1 MGQAEIGIIGTSE
14 VTMIDSTVVA
24 QVRALKRLGWSV
36 KRTAR
41 ELDLSRNTVRKYRK
55 DEKPVGVQVR
65 PKARALTAEQATQ
78 AESLYG
84 STAAGNAVVVH
95 DLLTGD
101 SAEVSLRTVQRH
113 LSPVRQARRAAEAA
127 TTRFETAP
135 GEQLQVDFGE
145 RKVAVGGVSMTVFF
159 FVATLGFS
167 RRLFVRAS
175 LSQRQDE
182 WKQGL
187 EAALVRFG
195 GRPRTVVVD
204 NARALI
210 SEHTA
215 ERVVVHPAF
224 RSYCDDRGL
233 AVLACQPYRAR
244 TKGKVESGVKYVKGN
259 GIAGR
264 EFESLEALQQHL
276 EHWMDRADRRVHG
289 TTHRRPIDL
298 FVEAEAQALRPL
310 HDRRLAVATQR
321 LRRQVAN
328 DCFFDLDRTRYSVP
342 HRLARCSVEV
352 MASAE
357 EVVAFHG
364 GIEMAR
370 HRRGLP
376 FERVVDPTHFA
387 GLLRAPLAEVAAAN
401 APATTS
407 PLEEQGRSLDEYD
420 DIVRGAR

>member
-1 MGQAEIGIIGTSE
+1 MGQTESGIIGTSE
-14 VTMIDSTVVA
+14 VTMIEVDVV
-24 QVRALKRLGWSV
+24 QQIRTLRRLGWSV

-41 ELDLSRNTVRKYRK
+41 ELGLSRNSVRKYR
-55 DEKPVGVQVR
+55 DEAVAVGAQLR
-65 PKARALTAEQATQ
+65 PSARALTEEQVEHAVALFET
-78 AESLYG
+78 
-84 STAAGNAVVVH
+84 TAAGNAVVVR
-95 DLLTGD
+95 DLL
-101 SAEVSLRTVQRH
+101 AEESVDVSLRTVQRH

-135 GEQLQVDFGE
+135 GEQLQIDFGE
-145 RKVAVGGVSMTVFF
+145 RKVSLGGVLLTVYF

-167 RRLFVRAS
+167 RRLFVRAG
-175 LSQRQDE
+175 LSQRQDD
-182 WKQGL
+182 WKLGL
-187 EAALVRFG
+187 ESALARFG

-224 RSYCDDRGL
+224 RSYCEDRGL
-233 AVLACQPYRAR
+233 AVLACRPYRAR
-244 TKGKVESGVKYVKGN
+244 TKGKVESGVKYVKRN

-264 EFESLEALQQHL
+264 VFASLDDLQCHL
-276 EHWMDRADRRVHG
+276 EQWMDRADRRIHG

-298 FVEAEAQALRPL
+298 FHGAEAQALRPL
-310 HDRRLAVATQR
+310 HEPRLAVATQR

-352 MASAE
+352 MADAE

-364 GIEMAR
+364 GIEVAR
-370 HRRGLP
+370 HRRGRP
-376 FERVVDPTHFA
+376 FERVADPRHFA
-387 GLLRAPLAEVAAAN
+387 GLHLAPLCGVAEPSTGNPLAA
-401 APATTS
+401 
-407 PLEEQGRSLDEYD
+407 LGRSLEQYAE
-420 DIVRGAR
+420 IVGGAP